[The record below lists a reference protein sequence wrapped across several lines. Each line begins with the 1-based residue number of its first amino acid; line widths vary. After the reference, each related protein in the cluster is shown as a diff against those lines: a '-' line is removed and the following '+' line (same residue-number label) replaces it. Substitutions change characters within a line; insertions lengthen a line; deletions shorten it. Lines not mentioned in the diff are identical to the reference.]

1 MKTQINH
8 FNYNP
13 DCTCLDCA
21 SLTWSIE
28 FTPYATKTM
37 ELAKV
42 VLKKEKVECFNLQA
56 EEDKNG
62 WTKVTFYCKP
72 TEG

>member
-1 MKTQINH
+1 
-8 FNYNP
+8 
-13 DCTCLDCA
+13 
-21 SLTWSIE
+21 
-28 FTPYATKTM
+28 M